1 MFEENL
7 KGIVAALGA
16 HTYSALLLTT
26 PENRFY
32 ATGFRSSDGIVL
44 ISENRALY
52 ATDFRYFEDACD
64 RVKGFEMVMVSREK
78 PYAKIIE
85 DFCRDEGVTELGF
98 EDGAMSVAAYGA
110 LRQRLHVTLVAESGL
125 MASLRLIKKDFEV
138 ERIVAAQRIA
148 EAAFNKLLP
157 SIRPGV
163 SERDIAAEL
172 DYQIRLCGAQGNSF
186 ETIAVSGANGSHCH
200 GVPGDRKLENGDFL
214 TLDFG
219 ALKDGYCSDMTR
231 TVAIGHVT
239 EEMRKV
245 YNVVLKAQLES
256 IAAAKAGIIGAD
268 LHAIADKIIS
278 DAGYGEYFGHGLGHS
293 VGIEVHD
300 GAGASPSNPKPIP
313 AGAVVTIEPGIYLP
327 GRFGVRIEDFLLF
340 TEGGSR
346 NLTETPKELLIL

>member
-7 KGIVAALGA
+7 KDIVAALDA
-16 HTYSALLLTT
+16 HTYDALLLTT

-32 ATGFRSSDGIVL
+32 ATGFHSSDGVVL
-44 ISENRALY
+44 ISKNRALY
-52 ATDFRYFEDACD
+52 ATDFRYFEDAGD
-64 RVKGFEMVMVSREK
+64 RVKGYELVMVTREN

-85 DFCRDEGVTELGF
+85 DFCRAEGVKALGF
-98 EDGAMSVAAYGA
+98 EDAAMSVAAHGA
-110 LRQRLHVTLVAESGL
+110 LRQRLSVSLVPESGL
-125 MASLRLIKKDFEV
+125 MASLRMIKKDFEV

-148 EAAFNKLLP
+148 EKAFEKLLP
-157 SIRPGV
+157 SIKPGLR
-163 SERDIAAEL
+163 ERDVAAEL

-200 GVPGDRKLENGDFL
+200 GVPGDRKLQDGDFL

-219 ALKDGYCSDMTR
+219 ALLDGYCSDMTR

-239 EEMRKV
+239 EEMRTV
-245 YNVVLKAQLES
+245 YNIVLKAQLES
-256 IAAAKAGIIGAD
+256 IAAAKAGIIGAE
-268 LHAIADKIIS
+268 LHAVADRIIS
-278 DAGYGEYFGHGLGHS
+278 EAGYGAYFGHGLGHS

-327 GRFGVRIEDFLLF
+327 GKFGVRIEDFLLF

>member
-7 KGIVAALGA
+7 KGIVAALDA
-16 HTYSALLLTT
+16 HTYNGLLLTT

-32 ATGFRSSDGIVL
+32 ATGFHSSDGIVL
-44 ISENRALY
+44 ISKNRALY
-52 ATDFRYFEDACD
+52 ATDFRYFEDASD
-64 RVKGFEMVMVSREK
+64 RVKGFELVMVTREN
-78 PYAKIIE
+78 PYVKIIA
-85 DFCRDEGVTELGF
+85 DFCAEEGIEELGF
-98 EDGAMSVAAYGA
+98 EDAAMSVAAHGA
-110 LRQRLHVTLVAESGL
+110 LCQRLRVKLVPESGL
-125 MASLRLIKKDFEV
+125 MARLRMIKKDFEV

-148 EAAFNKLLP
+148 EKAFEKLLP

-163 SERDIAAEL
+163 RERDVAAEL

-200 GVPGDRKLENGDFL
+200 GVPGDRVLEDGDFL

-245 YNVVLKAQLES
+245 YNIVLQAQLAS
-256 IAAAKAGIIGAD
+256 IDAAKAGVIGAD
-268 LHAIADKIIS
+268 LHNVAAKIIG

-327 GRFGVRIEDFLLF
+327 GKFGVRIEDFLLF
-340 TEGGSR
+340 TEGGNR

>member
-7 KGIVAALGA
+7 KGIVAALEDRA
-16 HTYSALLLTT
+16 YDALLLTT

-32 ATGFRSSDGIVL
+32 ATGFHSSDGIVL

-52 ATDFRYFEDACD
+52 ATDFRYFEDASD
-64 RVKGFEMVMVSREK
+64 RIRGFELVMVTREN
-78 PYAKIIE
+78 PYTKIIE
-85 DFCRDEGVTELGF
+85 DFCKAEGISELGF

-110 LRQRLHVTLVAESGL
+110 MRQRISAHLVPESGL
-125 MASLRLIKKDFEV
+125 LASLRLVKKPFEV
-138 ERIVAAQRIA
+138 ERIVKAQRIA
-148 EAAFNKLLP
+148 EKAFEKLLP

-163 SERDIAAEL
+163 MEREVAAEL

-200 GVPGDRKLENGDFL
+200 GVPGDRKLQDGDFL

-219 ALKDGYCSDMTR
+219 ALVDGYCSDMTR

-245 YNVVLKAQLES
+245 YGIVLEAQLES
-256 IAAAKAGIIGAD
+256 IAAAKAGVIGAD
-268 LHAIADKIIS
+268 LHAVADRIIS
-278 DAGYGEYFGHGLGHS
+278 DAGYGEYFGHGLSHS
-293 VGIEVHD
+293 VGIEVHY
-300 GAGASPSNPKPIP
+300 GPGASPSNPRPIP

-327 GRFGVRIEDFLLF
+327 GKFGVRIEDFLLF
-340 TEGGSR
+340 EEGGNR